1 MHGKIA
7 RQLKDCVDEGQ
18 VPDWIV
24 LGRTVLVIKEPDKG
38 NLAGNYRPNICLP
51 LMWKLLKGIIAE
63 ELYDHLERRDLFPKT
78 NKRDVVRTQQ

>member
-51 LMWKLLKGIIAE
+51 LM
-63 ELYDHLERRDLFPKT
+63 
-78 NKRDVVRTQQ
+78 